1 MKKVLL
7 LVVLVITAI
16 SLSACS
22 VDDSSDERH
31 GVDIIPIVHSNG
43 DVTTVLLP
51 Y

>member
-7 LVVLVITAI
+7 LLILAITAI
-16 SLSACS
+16 GLSACS
-22 VDDSSDERH
+22 VNNSSDAKH
-31 GVDIIPIVHSNG
+31 GINIIPVVHSNG

>member
-7 LVVLVITAI
+7 LMILVITAI
-16 SLSACS
+16 GLSTCS
-22 VDDSSDERH
+22 VNNSSDEKH
-31 GVDIIPIVHSNG
+31 GVNIIPIVHSNG